1 MNGLLVWSGFTPLLT
16 REQISDY
23 STPVKGLTLYAAL
36 LRQDKWSEVAWKQRG
51 ASLNSCPKGTNN
63 YFLTSSYDSDECAAR
78 PGAYAKTFLFQP
90 VSKYGNMTEILL
102 ADKGMR
108 VSHSAMKSNSS
119 EKSLTETW
127 QKQLLLNCG
136 LHISHTHTQRTCWLV
151 PYFVRLMFHRYS
163 QSQLHQ
169 YKIVFSVNQ
178 GPCIEQ
184 FDCSPPQCC
193 YAIAKPF
200 ITFLLSFHWINIAII
215 IIYIFMLLTI
225 NIFLLMKFFT
235 GCPVNCTLCLKDEF
249 LG

>member
-1 MNGLLVWSGFTPLLT
+1 MCGKAWGLRENVPFSACVEIRKYDWDSSSGQSHESESQCNEKQFKWEELDWNMAETATAELWATYLT
-16 REQISDY
+16 
-23 STPVKGLTLYAAL
+23 
-36 LRQDKWSEVAWKQRG
+36 
-51 ASLNSCPKGTNN
+51 
-63 YFLTSSYDSDECAAR
+63 
-78 PGAYAKTFLFQP
+78 
-90 VSKYGNMTEILL
+90 
-102 ADKGMR
+102 
-108 VSHSAMKSNSS
+108 
-119 EKSLTETW
+119 
-127 QKQLLLNCG
+127 
-136 LHISHTHTQRTCWLV
+136 HTHTQRTCWLV